1 FEASQY
7 LMRECIDNR
16 RKGMDFFRNI
26 SIPSDRIAIELTAT
40 LSRASL
46 AGIPYT
52 QIGSRLKQGNILENL
67 IDHSVYDEM
76 DIVLGEYVSMCLEN
90 GCLDYG
96 IATMLYCEGLLKEN
110 YYIKALRGEY
120 PILLVDNLEEMA
132 PAAVDL
138 VEILLKGAK
147 GALLCFCT
155 DGGYSRFY
163 GADPEYALSKI
174 EP

>member
-1 FEASQY
+1 
-7 LMRECIDNR
+7 
-16 RKGMDFFRNI
+16 
-26 SIPSDRIAIELTAT
+26 
-40 LSRASL
+40 
-46 AGIPYT
+46 
-52 QIGSRLKQGNILENL
+52 
-67 IDHSVYDEM
+67 
-76 DIVLGEYVSMCLEN
+76 MCLEN

-147 GALLCFCT
+147 VLFCAFALMV
-155 DGGYSRFY
+155 DIAGSMVQ
-163 GADPEYALSKI
+163 I
-174 EP
+174 